1 MLFCG
6 IVLHV
11 LHRILWRHNVI
22 LRMVGIWVAVK
33 CLGLRTGWPA
43 ILGRAASIDTFNVR
57 LKRTSWGS
65 QLTNTHDSSTTTL
78 IWSISSISRERL
90 QIWSCTSIV
99 YTIITYNHYN
109 IHKHPLEIHI
119 QQGRTALSAENG
131 AFAAASLM
139 RGFVRAISKDLSATN
154 VSTQRR
160 IWSAAA
166 QHFNCFEIT
175 TEWFEQTTTRT
186 VKQIRV
192 DYKK

>member
-1 MLFCG
+1 
-6 IVLHV
+6 
-11 LHRILWRHNVI
+11 
-22 LRMVGIWVAVK
+22 MVGIWVAVK

-78 IWSISSISRERL
+78 IHLIHLQREASNMKL
-90 QIWSCTSIV
+90 HFHCIHYNHI
-99 YTIITYNHYN
+99 YNHYNN

-119 QQGRTALSAENG
+119 QRGRIALSAENG

-160 IWSAAA
+160 I
-166 QHFNCFEIT
+166 
-175 TEWFEQTTTRT
+175 
-186 VKQIRV
+186 
-192 DYKK
+192 